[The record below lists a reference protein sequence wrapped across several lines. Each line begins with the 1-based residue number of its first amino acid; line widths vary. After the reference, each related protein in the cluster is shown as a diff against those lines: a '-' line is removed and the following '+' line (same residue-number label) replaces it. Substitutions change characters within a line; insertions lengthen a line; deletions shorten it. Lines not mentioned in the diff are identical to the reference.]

1 MILRT
6 KKEKLN
12 NFIKKKKFTGV
23 RCTNIIS
30 KLYDVFK
37 KIYVLEIT
45 IYQNIELKNMN

>member
-1 MILRT
+1 MIAILRT

-30 KLYDVFK
+30 KF
-37 KIYVLEIT
+37 VLCV
-45 IYQNIELKNMN
+45 